1 VNADQQEHWGLAL
14 LVLVSGMFMAVLD
27 TSIVNVAVATIKAD
41 FGAGTDEVAWIVTAF
56 TLTLGVV
63 VPLSAWLAERFGP
76 ARIYAAALLGF
87 GMASALCGLAWNLNS
102 LIAFRVLQAI
112 PGGILPPLSMAM
124 LYRIVPPPKIGQA
137 MGMYGLGIIVAP
149 AIGPTLG
156 GYLVEYVDW
165 RWIFF
170 INVPVS
176 IIATF
181 AALSILPKFPPSTRS
196 RFDIIGFAAV
206 ATGFFSLL
214 LALSEGESWGWTS
227 FPVMTLICVSIVA
240 LSLFV
245 VWELGAEQPL
255 LDLRVFRSWEYVNS
269 LMIISVLS
277 IGMFTVLFYIPVFL
291 QVAQGLGAF
300 KAGFVLLPQALIM
313 AITMP
318 LAGRI
323 YDRIGPRWPAL
334 VGLAICTWG
343 TFLLHDMT
351 PDTARH
357 TIALVL
363 MFRAGGMGLAMMPIM
378 TAGLA
383 AVAPA
388 IVPSGSAFNNIVQR
402 VSAGLGLA
410 ILGAVLSTANAQF
423 LADRSGL
430 TANGAP
436 IPSLGPG
443 ETGRMLGG
451 YVAYN
456 QIANEAFVDALDNI
470 MIIVTIVTAIGFVL
484 ALFLRTGAKDHSEA
498 DAGHAVMVE

>member
-1 VNADQQEHWGLAL
+1 VSPDQQEHWGLAV

-27 TSIVNVAVATIKAD
+27 TSIVNVAVATIGAD
-41 FGAGTDEVAWIVTAF
+41 FGETTDEVAWIVTAF

-76 ARIYAAALLGF
+76 ARVYSAALLGF
-87 GMASALCGLAWNLNS
+87 GITSALCGLAWNLDS

-112 PGGILPPLSMAM
+112 PGGLLPPLSMAM

-165 RWIFF
+165 RWVFF

-176 IIATF
+176 IVATF
-181 AALSILPKFPPSTRS
+181 AAVAILPKFPPSGRS
-196 RFDIIGFAAV
+196 RFDIIGFAAI

-245 VWELGAEQPL
+245 VWELGADQPL

-313 AITMP
+313 AVTMP

-351 PDTARH
+351 PQTARH
-357 TIALVL
+357 TIAFVL
-363 MFRAGGMGLAMMPIM
+363 MFRAAGMGLAMMPIM

-410 ILGAVLSTANAQF
+410 ILGAVLSAANTQF

-430 TANGAP
+430 TANGTP

-451 YVAYN
+451 YAAYS
-456 QIANEAFVDALDNI
+456 QIANEAFVDGLDNI
-470 MIIVTIVTAIGFVL
+470 MIIVTIVTAVGFVL
-484 ALFLRTGAKDHSEA
+484 ALFLRTGAKDHSEDGA
-498 DAGHAVMVE
+498 DHPMLVE

>member
-1 VNADQQEHWGLAL
+1 
-14 LVLVSGMFMAVLD
+14 MP
-27 TSIVNVAVATIKAD
+27 
-41 FGAGTDEVAWIVTAF
+41 
-56 TLTLGVV
+56 
-63 VPLSAWLAERFGP
+63 PLCS
-76 ARIYAAALLGF
+76 
-87 GMASALCGLAWNLNS
+87 ASASRQRCAASPGILDS

-124 LYRIVPPPKIGQA
+124 LYRIVPPSKIGQA

-176 IIATF
+176 IVATF
-181 AALSILPKFPPSTRS
+181 AAIAILPKFPASARS
-196 RFDIIGFAAV
+196 KFDIIGFTAI
-206 ATGFFSLL
+206 ATGFFALL

-227 FPVMTLICVSIVA
+227 FPVMTLACVSIIA
-240 LSLFV
+240 LSIFV
-245 VWELGAEQPL
+245 VWELGVNQPL

-269 LMIISVLS
+269 LMLISVLS
-277 IGMFTVLFYIPVFL
+277 IGLFTVLFYIPVFL
-291 QVAQGLGAF
+291 QAAQGLGAF
-300 KAGFVLLPQALIM
+300 EAGLILLPQALVM
-313 AITMP
+313 AVAMP
-318 LAGRI
+318 LAGRV

-351 PDTARH
+351 PETPRH

-363 MFRAGGMGLAMMPIM
+363 MFRAAGMGMAMMPIM

-383 AVAPA
+383 AVSPA
-388 IVPSGSAFNNIVQR
+388 LVPSGSAFNNVVQR

-410 ILGAVLSTANAQF
+410 ILAAILSMANAEF

-430 TANGAP
+430 AAGGEQ

-443 ETGRMLGG
+443 ETGGMLGG
-451 YVAYN
+451 YVAYS
-456 QIANEAFVDALDNI
+456 QIANESFVDALDNV
-470 MIIVTIVTAIGFVL
+470 MIIVTIVTAVGFVL
-484 ALFLRTGAKDHSEA
+484 ALFLRTGAKDNTDA
-498 DAGHAVMVE
+498 DAAHAALVD